1 MPEWIANG
9 SSFACCIFDENHGSA
24 YYKALAWFEKP
35 LLKEILIQCHGNQTK
50 AAEIVG
56 LNRGNFRETIIQ
68 HKLHKEVN

>member
-1 MPEWIANG
+1 M
-9 SSFACCIFDENHGSA
+9 
-24 YYKALAWFEKP
+24 
-35 LLKEILIQCHGNQTK
+35 LKEILIQCHGNQTK